1 MNVWIMNLKDNREE
15 SNSKTG
21 DEKFQFCMSQG
32 IVGIG
37 WVGCDPE
44 TSEDGAYLRAHM
56 SLNSFEIGDLVW
68 VHNNVTDNYYA
79 CSITEKAKKTDEESF
94 NQNDISE
101 YCRCKFI
108 GVGDSQTLPNGIT
121 PERLISRATISS
133 APDDIAIMTEQH
145 FSFLKTNNTQSND
158 NKKGFSGIK
167 EKILKLKI
175 FKKPKLLISI
185 VAVVLAVGIA
195 AGVII
200 RNNIYYKNMSST
212 FTTIVSRN
220 DTAESAGTLL
230 GEVWYNTI
238 MKISDEDTDPYTK
251 SEYNGRY
258 FNDDFNDSIKA
269 FYGLTNGIDGDLDYR
284 LCEFYADSNYIMKKI
299 KNPPMKYKE
308 AYKAVSNYYE
318 SVNSLIRFVTDKSG
332 GYSYRSY
339 IETYREKAEKADTDY
354 EAAKKYFE

>member
-1 MNVWIMNLKDNREE
+1 MNVWLMNLKDNREE
-15 SNSKTG
+15 SISKTG

-37 WVGCDPE
+37 WVGYDPE

-56 SLNSFEIGDLVW
+56 SLSRFEIGDLVW
-68 VHNNVTDNYYA
+68 VHNNVTGNYYT
-79 CSITEKAKKTDEESF
+79 CSITEKAKKTDDELF

-121 PERLISRATISS
+121 PERLVSRATISS

-145 FSFLKTNNTQSND
+145 FSFLKTDRTQSND

-185 VAVVLAVGIA
+185 VAVVLAIGIA

-200 RNNIYYKNMSST
+200 RNNIYYKNLSST
-212 FTTIVSRN
+212 YDCIVSWN
-220 DTAESAGTLL
+220 DTAESVGTLL
-230 GEVWYNTI
+230 GRVWYNTI
-238 MKISDEDTDPYTK
+238 MEISDEDTDPYTM
-251 SEYNGRY
+251 SESNGRY
-258 FNDDFNDSIKA
+258 FNDDFNDSLRA
-269 FYGLTNGIDGDLDYR
+269 FTNGIYGDLDYMT
-284 LCEFYADSNYIMKKI
+284 CVSWANNGNYLMKKI
-299 KNPPMKYKE
+299 KNPPTKYQE

-318 SVNSLIRFVTDKSG
+318 SVDSLIRFITNRG
-332 GYSYRSY
+332 AGYSYNSY

-354 EAAKKYFE
+354 EAAKKYFQ

>member
-1 MNVWIMNLKDNREE
+1 MNVWLMNLKDNREV
-15 SNSKTG
+15 SISKTG

-37 WVGCDPE
+37 WVGYDPE

-56 SLNSFEIGDLVW
+56 SLNRFEIGDLVW
-68 VHNNVTDNYYA
+68 VHNNVTGNYYA

-121 PERLISRATISS
+121 AERLVSRATISS

-145 FSFLKTNNTQSND
+145 FSFLKTENTQSND

-185 VAVVLAVGIA
+185 VAVVLAIGIA

-200 RNNIYYKNMSST
+200 RNNIYYKNLSST
-212 FTTIVSRN
+212 FNNIVSWN
-220 DTAESAGTLL
+220 DTAESAGGLF
-230 GEVWYNTI
+230 GRVWYNTI
-238 MKISDEDTDPYTK
+238 MEISDEDTDPYTM
-251 SEYNGRY
+251 SESNGRY
-258 FNDDFNDSIKA
+258 FNDDFNDSLRA
-269 FYGLTNGIDGDLDYR
+269 FCGLTDDIYGDLDYMT
-284 LCEFYADSNYIMKKI
+284 CAGWANSNYYLMKKI
-299 KNPPMKYKE
+299 KNPSMKYKE
-308 AYKAVSNYYE
+308 AYKAVSDYYE
-318 SVNSLIRFVTDKSG
+318 SVNSLIRFITDPGSQS
-332 GYSYRSY
+332 YSSFM
-339 IETYREKAEKADTDY
+339 ETYHKKVEQADTDY
-354 EAAKKYFE
+354 ETAKRYFE